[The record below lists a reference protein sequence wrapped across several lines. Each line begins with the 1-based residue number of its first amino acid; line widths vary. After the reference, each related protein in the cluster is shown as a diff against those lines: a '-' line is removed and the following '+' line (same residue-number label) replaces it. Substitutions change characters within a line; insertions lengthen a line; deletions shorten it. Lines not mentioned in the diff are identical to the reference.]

1 MCSSGELQTATDD
14 AAVKDSDD
22 RHTAILNPVE
32 SAVPGPRTANAGR
45 RADVDNGRKIGT
57 GRKMLP
63 LAVQDNGARLLRR
76 IAEEGLD
83 AGDRRIVQG
92 ISFGRARQNSVTGPC
107 WLAVRLVGRSR
118 LAWLSQFSRRT
129 SLWDRRELICP

>member
-1 MCSSGELQTATDD
+1 MRTAPPPPTNMPRGALWQRVVRAAFSDPDMCSSGKLQTASDD
-14 AAVKDSDD
+14 AAVKYSND

-45 RADVDNGRKIGT
+45 RADVDNGRKIGS

-63 LAVQDNGARLLRR
+63 LAVQDNGVRLLRW

-83 AGDRRIVQG
+83 AGDRRIVKG
-92 ISFGRARQNSVTGPC
+92 ISFGRARQT
-107 WLAVRLVGRSR
+107 
-118 LAWLSQFSRRT
+118 
-129 SLWDRRELICP
+129 